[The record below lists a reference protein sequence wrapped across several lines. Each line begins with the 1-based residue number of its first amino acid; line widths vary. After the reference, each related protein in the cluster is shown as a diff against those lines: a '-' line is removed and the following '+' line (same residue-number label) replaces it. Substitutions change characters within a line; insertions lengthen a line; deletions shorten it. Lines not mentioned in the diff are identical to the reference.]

1 MNPDNPAETTPE
13 AIEPI
18 GAQDDAAPADASS
31 AEALTFPE
39 PVALQQAASLP
50 DRADSVAFIQ
60 AVRSLRHSFKRR
72 EDYNSFICAQMAAR
86 GAVPN
91 ATQVLHI
98 GGWGSKGDVSADV
111 KAWFAQVARSAAAE
125 EFAVPP
131 ALRRE
136 SQSLLEQMW
145 ALASRLAQTQIEE
158 DRARAQAVFAQLQND
173 LQESRQGMEA
183 LRKQRDEAVW
193 QRDEAARL
201 AQELRAQIDR
211 ADRRAQEALTQ
222 LQAQQQEH
230 ERRQEALRAEHA
242 QVLAHAQAQHQQ
254 ELQRAQA
261 LMQERWRAESSRH
274 AQETDELKHQIK
286 TAQDEL
292 QALRDRSA
300 EAAAAAAQQARQM
313 ALALDKA
320 RQEALSAA
328 QQAIESQ
335 KAQAHST
342 AELAEMR
349 IRMSLLER
357 DLAQERAKTQELQA
371 KLQRSAKPK
380 RDKSP
385 PP

>member
-60 AVRSLRHSFKRR
+60 AVRSLRPSFKRR

-261 LMQERWRAESSRH
+261 LMQQQIRSESSRH

>member
-60 AVRSLRHSFKRR
+60 AVRSLRPSFKRR